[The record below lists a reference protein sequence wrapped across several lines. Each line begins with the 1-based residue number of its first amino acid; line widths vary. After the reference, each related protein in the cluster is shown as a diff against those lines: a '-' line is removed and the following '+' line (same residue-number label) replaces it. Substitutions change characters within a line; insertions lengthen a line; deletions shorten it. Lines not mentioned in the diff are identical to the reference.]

1 MNAIIVTHLTKHY
14 GANRGGIIDVDL
26 HIAIIREWH
35 IVGVATG
42 FVKYQGKDIYA

>member
-1 MNAIIVTHLTKHY
+1 MNAITVTHLTKHY
-14 GANRGGIIDVDL
+14 GANRGIIDVNL
-26 HIAIIREWH
+26 HIVIIREWH